1 MIVGMVIL
9 LDATLKTKYMN
20 DSYTRVSQII
30 QDLKNIKNEDYTTEE
45 LAQYLIEKLDK
56 TLRNQFDL
64 ISLFDLPVKLNY

>member
-1 MIVGMVIL
+1 
-9 LDATLKTKYMN
+9 MN